1 MFQYFGSQTCNNDG
15 LYGLLE
21 RNVKAGLELTVGSLE
36 SLRVARELLPS
47 EHRDVGV
54 LSTRLPTARL
64 LLRERISRTSSHD
77 DLTETKE
84 SLEKYFHFTKNI
96 PRDFS
101 LLKNMYV
108 ELKNP
113 ATLCKD

>member
-54 LSTRLPTARL
+54 LSTRLPSRF
-64 LLRERISRTSSHD
+64 LLRERISSTSSHD

-84 SLEKYFHFTKNI
+84 SLEKYFHFIKNI

-101 LLKNMYV
+101 LLKICM
-108 ELKNP
+108 
-113 ATLCKD
+113 

>member
-21 RNVKAGLELTVGSLE
+21 RNVKAGLELAVGSLE

-54 LSTRLPTARL
+54 LSTRLPSRF

-84 SLEKYFHFTKNI
+84 SLEKYFHI

-101 LLKNMYV
+101 LFKKKYV
-108 ELKNP
+108 CRIKKPSN
-113 ATLCKD
+113 TL